1 MFLNPRGPA
10 LSVREN
16 REVPSKGPSSH
27 IPERPAPATR
37 AAASIVPAR
46 PAAFPRG
53 TSPSAPAR
61 PETPPRDRIRSV
73 PTQPQDQSSA
83 PAPSVPVPPED
94 PSREPSPSIPAGPE
108 VPAVSRVVPTS
119 LARLGFEPHWAFV
132 WRRKAYI
139 FASVVAA
146 LFLCLVVELAVGPR
160 YRAASQILIGPV
172 DLRVLDKSVM
182 PPAQTAD
189 ANVIQVESE
198 TRILTSDKVLRRVVE
213 SERLAA
219 DAEFQTG
226 GGSSML
232 GAAISALRVAIGLK
246 SDPARTIDPEF
257 AALRQLQRNVYAKR
271 TERTYVVDL
280 IVETNDPEKSARIA
294 NAIALAYLDEQSDAR
309 AEAARRATDSLSS
322 RLSEQR
328 ERVRQAEE
336 QVERYKAERNIV
348 GPTGRLV
355 DEQQLTELNNQLS
368 TARARASEA
377 KARYEQMQQL
387 QRSGADQGST
397 TEAVQSNT
405 IGRLRE
411 QYAAIARQEA
421 NLSAELGPRHPWVIE
436 AHAQARN
443 AQRQIT
449 DEIGRI
455 ADATRT
461 DYERALANETSLM
474 RSLDALKQRA
484 KDTSLAFVRL
494 RELERE
500 VDASRAVYES
510 FLVRAR
516 ETREQE
522 RLDTA
527 NVRILS
533 DAQPPQDR
541 SWPPRRLLM
550 LLAALALGL
559 LGGVGLAYVVEL
571 YSRNSQQAEQT
582 TRPKEQ
588 LA

>member
-1 MFLNPRGPA
+1 MPVPPA
-10 LSVREN
+10 YPSRE
-16 REVPSKGPSSH
+16 
-27 IPERPAPATR
+27 
-37 AAASIVPAR
+37 
-46 PAAFPRG
+46 
-53 TSPSAPAR
+53 TSPS
-61 PETPPRDRIRSV
+61 TPVD
-73 PTQPQDQSSA
+73 A
-83 PAPSVPVPPED
+83 ED
-94 PSREPSPSIPAGPE
+94 
-108 VPAVSRVVPTS
+108 PAVSRIIPTS
-119 LARLGFEPHWAFV
+119 LARLGFELHWAFI

-139 FASVVAA
+139 VTSAVAA
-146 LFLCLVVELAVGPR
+146 LFLCLVVELTASPR
-160 YRAASQILIGPV
+160 YRAASQILIGPA

-213 SERLAA
+213 SERLTA

-226 GGSSML
+226 DGSSTL
-232 GAAISALRVAIGLK
+232 GTAISALQKVIGLK
-246 SDPARTIDPEF
+246 SDPARTIDREF
-257 AALRQLQRNVYAKR
+257 AALRQLQRNVFAKR

-294 NAIALAYLDEQSDAR
+294 NAISQAYLDEQSDAR
-309 AEAARRATDSLSS
+309 AEASRRATDSLSS

-336 QVERYKAERNIV
+336 QVERYKAEHNIV

-368 TARARASEA
+368 AA
-377 KARYEQMQQL
+377 KARTAEAKTRYDQMLQL

-421 NLSAELGPRHPWVIE
+421 NLSSELGPRHPWVIE
-436 AHAQARN
+436 AHAQASN

-449 DEIGRI
+449 DEIGRV
-455 ADATRT
+455 ADANRN
-461 DYERALANETSLM
+461 DYERTRANEASLM

-571 YSRNSQQAEQT
+571 NSRNSQQAEQMA
-582 TRPKEQ
+582 RPKEQ